1 MKYQNPRKFHIF
13 ATLYKAYTI
22 QIMNITRENKDAL
35 SVYLKLELLPE
46 DYQEKVAGELRTYR
60 QKVQM
65 KGFRQGQVPPTLI
78 KKMYGKAILIEQI
91 NKLMAESVDNYIK
104 ENKLNIIGNAL
115 LVPQEEKE
123 SVMDFDNP
131 GTFSVWFE
139 IGLVPEFD
147 IDLSKISVDGYQIAI
162 SDEMLNKHQD
172 SLLRRYGTVTSPETA
187 GETDTLSGE
196 LSELDGND
204 EVKEGGI
211 HVHTS
216 IAIDLIALKTIQ
228 KQFIGKKQEA
238 VIDFEIQKAF
248 KNKTDLASMLRI
260 KEDEL
265 ANISPKFRFI
275 INSITH
281 VEPAVLGEDLYK
293 KAYPQEDI
301 KDEAGFRQAMRND
314 IGRYYRQNTNQ
325 KFFVDTIDK
334 IIEQSKF
341 ELPKE
346 FLKRWILSESN
357 RRAEEEKK
365 DVATDIP
372 ESEMQQIERS
382 LRWELI
388 QNKLTEK
395 YEIKV
400 EVEDLRRFYKERVL
414 SQYFPTQ
421 SADEEMN
428 KRIEM
433 FVDSMMKNK
442 EEVKRVYDMVFE
454 EKLTAVFH
462 EKAKVKTKEVSMD
475 DFVEIVKKDNEK
487 KSK

>member
-1 MKYQNPRKFHIF
+1 
-13 ATLYKAYTI
+13 
-22 QIMNITRENKDAL
+22 MNITRENKDAL
-35 SVYLKLELLPE
+35 SAYLKLELLPA
-46 DYQEKVAGELRTYR
+46 DYESKVAGELKSYR

-65 KGFRQGQVPPTLI
+65 KGFRQGQVPPALI
-78 KKMYGKAILIEQI
+78 KKMYGKAILMEQI
-91 NKLMAESVDNYIK
+91 NALMAESVDNYIK
-104 ENKLNIIGNAL
+104 ENKLNILGNAL

-131 GTFSVWFE
+131 GTFTVWFE
-139 IGLVPEFD
+139 IGIAPEFD
-147 IDLSKISVDGYQIAI
+147 IDLEKISVDGYQITV
-162 SDEMLNKHQD
+162 SDEMLDKHQE
-172 SLLRRYGTVTSPETA
+172 SLLRRYGTVTSPEKSDA
-187 GETDTLSGE
+187 ADTLGGE
-196 LSELDGND
+196 LMELNEDG
-204 EVKEGGI
+204 EIKEGGI
-211 HVHTS
+211 NVSTS

-228 KQFIGKKQEA
+228 KQFIGKSVGA
-238 VIDFEIQKAF
+238 TVDFEIQKAF

-265 ANISPKFRFI
+265 ANIAPKFRFR

-293 KAYPQEDI
+293 KAFPQEEI

-314 IGRYYRQNTNQ
+314 ISRYYVQNTNQ
-325 KFFVDTIDK
+325 KLFVDTVDK
-334 IIEQSKF
+334 IIDTTQF
-341 ELPKE
+341 DMPTE

-365 DVATDIP
+365 EAVTEIP
-372 ESEMQQIERS
+372 DEEMKQIERS

-388 QNKLTEK
+388 QNKITEK
-395 YEIKV
+395 YQLKI
-400 EVEDLRRFYKERVL
+400 EVEDLRAFYKERVL
-414 SQYFPTQ
+414 SQYFPTN

-433 FVDSMMKNK
+433 FVDSMMKNQ

-454 EKLTAVFH
+454 EKLTALFR

-475 DFVEIVKKDNEK
+475 QFVEVLKKDNEK